1 MASAQD
7 IKPPLTLEG
16 LATLFRQDVDD
27 LPGDT
32 VTDVNW
38 KNDDTGL
45 LWSNQE
51 ICRYANQAETE
62 FCFRNPIPDHDIDQT
77 ITHIAFT
84 AGTQK
89 GNLDA
94 KILAI
99 HRAKYVETATGDEF
113 LLQKRTVQ
121 WMDRFITQWDIE
133 GNGSLQGVPK
143 YYVEDMNGNAVF
155 LYPLPENAGTLHL
168 NVGRL
173 PSSSMLW
180 SRRHLDGPEID
191 PEHHLCLL
199 DYMKYLA
206 FKKRDA
212 ETENPELSQ
221 EHFQAFELHAGVRP
235 DARLL
240 RVRKQERNYPRR
252 IRAQYF

>member
-38 KNDDTGL
+38 KNNDTGL

-51 ICRYANQAETE
+51 ICRYANQAVNE
-62 FCFRNPIPDHDIDQT
+62 FCFRQPIHDHNT
-77 ITHIAFT
+77 ALAITHVAVT
-84 AGTQK
+84 GGTQI
-89 GNLDA
+89 GALST

-99 HRAKYVETATGDEF
+99 KRVKWVDGTTDEEVT
-113 LLQKRTVQ
+113 LVKRTSD
-121 WMDRFITQWDIE
+121 WMDLYQPGWDME
-133 GNGSLQGVPK
+133 SAGAVQGDPK
-143 YYVEDMNGNAVF
+143 YYVEDMD
-155 LYPLPENAGTLHL
+155 LHRIYL
-168 NVGRL
+168 WPIPVNSGDIHMTVDRL
-173 PSSSMLW
+173 PIKNMSW
-180 SRRHLDGPEID
+180 SLRHLDGPEIH
-191 PEHHLCLL
+191 EQHHLCLL

-206 FKKRDA
+206 YKKRDA
-212 ETENPELSQ
+212 ETEDKKLAADFLE
-221 EHFQAFELHAGVRP
+221 AFTAMVGERP
-235 DARLL
+235 SARLL

-252 IRAQYF
+252 VRAHFF